1 MSTTYDVV
9 VLGGGP
15 GGYGVALRATV
26 RGLSVAMIEAD
37 KVGGTC
43 LHWGCIPSKAML
55 HVGGVLDETRH
66 AADFGLDLSINGID
80 VAKLGAFREKV
91 QNQLWKGLDGLVKGR
106 GIELVEGYGSVN
118 PDGRSVTVDG
128 RTISGDNLVL
138 AVGSKVRSL
147 PGIEID
153 GDVVITSDEATKLRR
168 IPKKALVIGSGAVGL
183 EFASL
188 FKSLGAEE
196 VVVVE
201 ALDRIAPLE
210 DAEVSKSLA
219 RAYRK
224 RKITTVAGTVASS
237 VTVVDGPDGKA
248 ATVSLAN
255 GDAHVVDTV
264 LVAVGRA
271 PRTEDI
277 GLEGLGVLDERGY
290 VPTDEWCRTPVDGL
304 WAVGDILPPP
314 ALALAH
320 AGFAEGFLVAD
331 QIAAAKGITDA
342 DGEAIRVEPIDY
354 ALVPRVTYCAPEV
367 ASVGLT
373 QAQAEEQHGKDA
385 IKVSQYTFKGNAKGI
400 IHGPERGGD
409 GFVKVVTG
417 GPEGAVL
424 GVHVVGP
431 HATDLIA
438 EAQLITA
445 WGALPAEVGA
455 LVHPHP
461 TLAEAMGEAHMAAA
475 GLPFH
480 TH

>member
-1 MSTTYDVV
+1 MSDSATASRPGTTFDVV

-15 GGYGVALRATV
+15 GGYGVALRAAV
-26 RGLSVAMIEAD
+26 RGLSVAMVEAD

-55 HVGGVLDETRH
+55 HVGSVYDEARE
-66 AADFGLDLSINGID
+66 ADRFGLDLTVAGLD
-80 VAKLGAFREKV
+80 VARLGAFRESV
-91 QNQLWKGLDGLVKGR
+91 QNQLYKGLEGLVRSRK
-106 GIELVEGYGSVN
+106 IDLVTGWG
-118 PDGRSVTVDG
+118 TVGADG
-128 RTISGDNLVL
+128 RTVTISGGDRDGEVL
-138 AVGSKVRSL
+138 TGRNVVIAVGSSVRSL

-153 GDVVITSDEATKLRR
+153 GDVVITSDEATKLARV
-168 IPKKALVIGSGAVGL
+168 PEKALVIGSGAVGL

-188 FKSLGAEE
+188 FRSLGAEE
-196 VVVVE
+196 VIVVE
-201 ALDRIAPLE
+201 AMDRIAPLE
-210 DAEVSKSLA
+210 DAEVSKTLA

-224 RKITTVAGTVASS
+224 RGITTVAGTVASA
-237 VTVVDGPDGKA
+237 VTVVEGPSGKA

-271 PRTEDI
+271 PRTADI
-277 GLEGLGVLDERGY
+277 GLEALGVLDERGY
-290 VPTDEWCRTPVDGL
+290 VVADELGRTAVDGL

-320 AGFAEGFLVAD
+320 AGFAEGFTVAD
-331 QIAAAKGITDA
+331 QVAGLDVV
-342 DGEAIRVEPIDY
+342 GVDY
-354 ALVPRVTYCAPEV
+354 AQVPRVTYCTPEV

-373 QAQAEEQHGKDA
+373 QAQAEERFGADA
-385 IKVSQYTFKGNAKGI
+385 VSATSYSMKGNAKGI
-400 IHGPERGGD
+400 IHRSD
-409 GFVKVVTG
+409 GFVKVVSG
-417 GPEGAVL
+417 GPDGEVL
-424 GVHVVGP
+424 GVHIVGP

-438 EAQLITA
+438 EAQLITS

-475 GLPFH
+475 GVPFH

>member
-1 MSTTYDVV
+1 MPDFDVI

-15 GGYGVALRATV
+15 GGYGVALRAAV
-26 RGLSVAMIEAD
+26 RGLRVALIETD

-55 HVGGVLDETRH
+55 HVGSVMDEARE
-66 AADFGLDLSINGID
+66 ADRFGLDLTVAGLD
-80 VAKLGAFREKV
+80 VAKLATFRESV
-91 QNQLWKGLDGLVKGR
+91 QTQLYKGLEGLIRSRK
-106 GIELVEGYGSVN
+106 IELVTGFGRVG
-118 PDGRSVTVDG
+118 PDGLSVMISGGDRDG
-128 RTISGDNLVL
+128 ATLSGDNVVI
-138 AVGSKVRSL
+138 AVGSSVRSL
-147 PGIEID
+147 PGIDID
-153 GDVVITSDEATKLRR
+153 GDVVITSDEATKLARV
-168 IPKKALVIGSGAVGL
+168 PDKALVIGSGAVGL

-188 FKSLGAEE
+188 FKSLGASQ
-196 VVVVE
+196 VIVVE
-201 ALDRIAPLE
+201 ALERIAPLE
-210 DAEVSKSLA
+210 DADLSKALA
-219 RAYRK
+219 RAFRK
-224 RKITTVAGTVASS
+224 RGITTLAGTVADS
-237 VTVVDGPDGKA
+237 VTMVEGSTGKA
-248 ATVSLAN
+248 ATVSLSN

-264 LVAVGRA
+264 LVAVGRK
-271 PRTEDI
+271 PRTADI
-277 GLEGLGVLDERGY
+277 GLDTVGPQGSGVLDERGY
-290 VPTDEWCRTPVDGL
+290 VVADPYGKTAVPGL

-320 AGFAEGFLVAD
+320 AGFAEGFNVAD
-331 QIAAAKGITDA
+331 QIAGHD
-342 DGEAIRVEPIDY
+342 VVPVDY
-354 ALVPRVTYCAPEV
+354 TQVPRVTYCSPEV

-373 QAQAEEQHGKDA
+373 QAQAVELHGEDA
-385 IKVSQYTFKGNAKGI
+385 TFFSYSYKGNAKGI
-400 IHGPERGGD
+400 IHRSD

-417 GPEGAVL
+417 GPDNAVL
-424 GVHVVGP
+424 GVHIIGP

>member
-1 MSTTYDVV
+1 MSDSATASRPGTTFDVV

-15 GGYGVALRATV
+15 GGYGVALRAAV
-26 RGLSVAMIEAD
+26 RGLSVAMVEAD

-55 HVGGVLDETRH
+55 HVGSVYDEVRE
-66 AADFGLDLSINGID
+66 ADRFGLDLTVAGLD
-80 VAKLGAFREKV
+80 VARLGAFRESV
-91 QNQLWKGLDGLVKGR
+91 QNQLYKGLEGLVRSRK
-106 GIELVEGYGSVN
+106 IDLVTGWG
-118 PDGRSVTVDG
+118 TVGADG
-128 RTISGDNLVL
+128 RTVTISGGDRDGEVL
-138 AVGSKVRSL
+138 TGRNVVIAVGSSVRSL

-153 GDVVITSDEATKLRR
+153 GDVVITSDEATKLARV
-168 IPKKALVIGSGAVGL
+168 PEKALVIGSGAVGL

-188 FKSLGAEE
+188 FRSLGAEE
-196 VVVVE
+196 VIVVE
-201 ALDRIAPLE
+201 AMDRIAPLE
-210 DAEVSKSLA
+210 DAEVSKTLA

-224 RKITTVAGTVASS
+224 RGITTVAGTVASA
-237 VTVVDGPDGKA
+237 VTVVEGPSGKA

-271 PRTEDI
+271 PRTADI
-277 GLEGLGVLDERGY
+277 GLEALGVLDERGY
-290 VPTDEWCRTPVDGL
+290 VVADELGRTAVDGL

-320 AGFAEGFLVAD
+320 AGFAEGFTVAD
-331 QIAAAKGITDA
+331 QIAGLDVV
-342 DGEAIRVEPIDY
+342 GVDY
-354 ALVPRVTYCAPEV
+354 AQVPRVTYCTPEV

-373 QAQAEEQHGKDA
+373 QAQAEERFGADA
-385 IKVSQYTFKGNAKGI
+385 VSATSYSMKGNAKGI
-400 IHGPERGGD
+400 IHRSD
-409 GFVKVVTG
+409 GFVKVVSG
-417 GPEGAVL
+417 GPDGEVL
-424 GVHVVGP
+424 GVHIVGP

-438 EAQLITA
+438 EAQLITS

-475 GLPFH
+475 GVPFH

>member
-1 MSTTYDVV
+1 MTESDSTHDVI

-15 GGYGVALRATV
+15 GGYGVALRAAV
-26 RGLSVAMIEAD
+26 RGLNVAMVEAD

-55 HVGGVLDETRH
+55 HVGSVLDEARE
-66 AADFGLDLSINGID
+66 ADRFGIDLTVAGLD
-80 VAKLGAFREKV
+80 VAKLGAFRESV
-91 QNQLWKGLDGLVKGR
+91 QTQLYKGLEGLVKSR
-106 GIELVEGYGSVN
+106 KIDLVTGWGSVGA
-118 PDGRSVTVDG
+118 DGKSVTVSGGERDG
-128 RTISGDNLVL
+128 EVLRADNVVI
-138 AVGSKVRSL
+138 AVGSSVRSL

-153 GDVVITSDEATKLRR
+153 GDVVITSDEATKLARV
-168 IPKKALVIGSGAVGL
+168 PEKALVIGSGAVGL

-188 FKSLGAEE
+188 FRSLGAEE

-210 DAEVSKSLA
+210 DEDLSKSLA

-224 RKITTVAGTVASS
+224 RGITTIAGTVASS
-237 VTVVDGPDGKA
+237 VTVSEGPKGKA

-271 PRTEDI
+271 PRTAGI
-277 GLEGLGVLDERGY
+277 GLEDLGILDERGY
-290 VPTDEWCRTPVDGL
+290 VVADEYGRTAVDGV

-320 AGFAEGFLVAD
+320 AGFAEGFNVAD
-331 QIAAAKGITDA
+331 QIAGHT
-342 DGEAIRVEPIDY
+342 VVPVDY
-354 ALVPRVTYCAPEV
+354 AQVPRVTYCTPEV
-367 ASVGLT
+367 SSVGLT
-373 QAQAEEQHGKDA
+373 EAQAVERYGKDA
-385 IKVSQYTFKGNAKGI
+385 VSSSKYTFKGNAKGI
-400 IHGPERGGD
+400 IHQSD
-409 GFVKVVTG
+409 GFVKTVVG

-424 GVHVVGP
+424 GVHIIGP

-445 WGALPAEVGA
+445 WGALPEEVGA

-475 GLPFH
+475 DLPFH

>member
-1 MSTTYDVV
+1 MSDTTFDVV

-15 GGYGVALRATV
+15 GGYGVALRAAV
-26 RGLSVAMIEAD
+26 RGLSVAMVEAD

-55 HVGGVLDETRH
+55 HVGSVYDEARE
-66 AADFGLDLSINGID
+66 ADRFGLDLTVAGLD
-80 VAKLGAFREKV
+80 VARLGAFRESV
-91 QNQLWKGLDGLVKGR
+91 QNQLYKGLEGLVR
-106 GIELVEGYGSVN
+106 SRRIDLVTGWG
-118 PDGRSVTVDG
+118 TVGADG
-128 RTISGDNLVL
+128 RTVTISGGDRDGEVL
-138 AVGSKVRSL
+138 TGRNVVIAVGSSVRSL

-153 GDVVITSDEATKLRR
+153 GDVVITSDEATKLARV
-168 IPKKALVIGSGAVGL
+168 PEKALVIGSGAVGL

-188 FKSLGAEE
+188 FRSLGAEE
-196 VVVVE
+196 VIVVE
-201 ALDRIAPLE
+201 AMDRIAPLE
-210 DAEVSKSLA
+210 DAEVSKTLA

-224 RKITTVAGTVASS
+224 RGITTVAGTVASA
-237 VTVVDGPDGKA
+237 VTVVEGPSGKA

-271 PRTEDI
+271 PRTADI
-277 GLEGLGVLDERGY
+277 GLEALGVLDERGY
-290 VPTDEWCRTPVDGL
+290 VVADELGRTAVDGL

-320 AGFAEGFLVAD
+320 AGFAEGFTVAD
-331 QIAAAKGITDA
+331 QIAGLDVV
-342 DGEAIRVEPIDY
+342 GVDY
-354 ALVPRVTYCAPEV
+354 AQVPRVTYCTPEV

-373 QAQAEEQHGKDA
+373 QAQAEERFGADA
-385 IKVSQYTFKGNAKGI
+385 VSATSYSMKGNAKGI
-400 IHGPERGGD
+400 IHRSD
-409 GFVKVVTG
+409 GFVKVVSG
-417 GPEGAVL
+417 GPDGDVL
-424 GVHVVGP
+424 GVHIVGP

-438 EAQLITA
+438 EAQLITS

-475 GLPFH
+475 GVPFH

>member
-1 MSTTYDVV
+1 MSDTTFDVV

-15 GGYGVALRATV
+15 GGYGVALRAAV
-26 RGLSVAMIEAD
+26 RGLSVAMVEAD

-55 HVGGVLDETRH
+55 HVGSVYDEARE
-66 AADFGLDLSINGID
+66 ADRFGLDLTVAGLD
-80 VAKLGAFREKV
+80 VARLGAFRESV
-91 QNQLWKGLDGLVKGR
+91 QNQLYKGLEGLVR
-106 GIELVEGYGSVN
+106 SRRIDLVTGWG
-118 PDGRSVTVDG
+118 TVGADG
-128 RTISGDNLVL
+128 RTVTISGGDRDGEVL
-138 AVGSKVRSL
+138 TGRNVVIAVGSSVRSL

-153 GDVVITSDEATKLRR
+153 GDVVITSDEATKLARV
-168 IPKKALVIGSGAVGL
+168 PEKALVIGSGAVGL

-188 FKSLGAEE
+188 FRSLGAEE
-196 VVVVE
+196 VIVVE
-201 ALDRIAPLE
+201 AMDRIAPLE
-210 DAEVSKSLA
+210 DAEVSKTLA

-224 RKITTVAGTVASS
+224 RGITTVAGTVASA
-237 VTVVDGPDGKA
+237 VTVVEGPSGKA

-271 PRTEDI
+271 PRTADI
-277 GLEGLGVLDERGY
+277 GLEALGVLDERGY
-290 VPTDEWCRTPVDGL
+290 VVADELGRTAVDGL

-320 AGFAEGFLVAD
+320 AGFAEGFTVAD
-331 QIAAAKGITDA
+331 QIAGLDVV
-342 DGEAIRVEPIDY
+342 GVDY
-354 ALVPRVTYCAPEV
+354 AQVPRVTYCTPEV

-373 QAQAEEQHGKDA
+373 QAQAEERFGADA
-385 IKVSQYTFKGNAKGI
+385 VSATSYSMKGNAKGI
-400 IHGPERGGD
+400 IHRSD
-409 GFVKVVTG
+409 GFVKVVSG
-417 GPEGAVL
+417 GPDGDVL
-424 GVHVVGP
+424 GVHIVGP

-438 EAQLITA
+438 EAQLITS

-461 TLAEAMGEAHMAAA
+461 TRAEAMGEAHMAAA
-475 GLPFH
+475 GVPFH